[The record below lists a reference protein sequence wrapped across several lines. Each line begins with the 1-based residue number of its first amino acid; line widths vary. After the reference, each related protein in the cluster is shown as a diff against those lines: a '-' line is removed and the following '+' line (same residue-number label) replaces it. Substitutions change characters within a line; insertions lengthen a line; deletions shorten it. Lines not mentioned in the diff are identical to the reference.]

1 MDLRPPSSVSFTPE
15 PCMAS
20 VLSPAP
26 EAQRKSQVLAPLT
39 NASTHP
45 RRHFL
50 TPVGSGRYPL
60 EVKRGS
66 NTRVHIT
73 ALGELCQ
80 LAEPQ
85 FPGWEMKNHTSFPM
99 CL

>member
-1 MDLRPPSSVSFTPE
+1 MPLPIPD
-15 PCMAS
+15 
-20 VLSPAP
+20 AP
-26 EAQRKSQVLAPLT
+26 
-39 NASTHP
+39 
-45 RRHFL
+45 FL
-50 TPVGSGRYPL
+50 TPGGSGRYPL

-66 NTRVHIT
+66 NTRVHTT

-85 FPGWEMKNHTSFPM
+85 FPVWEMKNHTSFSM